1 MHRQF
6 VYPYK
11 DKILIPPGSIGLT
24 LGSNGKLQYAIL
36 EWTKEEMNIQL
47 KNKAY
52 DIQQIICDFESSG
65 LDEMAPIYSK
75 TIKDELLSG
84 YPYMPCTLEKAKAL
98 ERQHNHKGDVQN
110 ISEMYWEE
118 AYDIIVE
125 EYCRGNNN
133 QFNGEKI

>member
-1 MHRQF
+1 M
-6 VYPYK
+6 
-11 DKILIPPGSIGLT
+11 KILIMGDIHSNYVAFEKCIEEINSVDKIIM
-24 LGSNGKLQYAIL
+24 LGDYVSDCPYPQRTM
-36 EWTKEEMNIQL
+36 EQVWHL
-47 KNKAY
+47 KKHF
-52 DIQQIICDFESSG
+52 Q
-65 LDEMAPIYSK
+65 
-75 TIKDELLSG
+75 T
-84 YPYMPCTLEKAKAL
+84 CTLEKAKAL